1 MAELSLREK
10 KICVLAL
17 PEILLCNNENA
28 SQSGMVFSMY

>member
-17 PEILLCNNENA
+17 LEILRRNNENA